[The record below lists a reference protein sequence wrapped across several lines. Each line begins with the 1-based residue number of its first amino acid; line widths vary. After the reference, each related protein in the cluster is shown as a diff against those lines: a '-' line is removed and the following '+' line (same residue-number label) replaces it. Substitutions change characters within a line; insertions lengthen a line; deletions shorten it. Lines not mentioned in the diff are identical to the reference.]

1 MNTTGPMKYDTWLPY
16 NAAPLPKDPGHWQ
29 SSHNQGH
36 VTTEEGGKLQRR
48 GRSSDRPPAQRV
60 L

>member
-1 MNTTGPMKYDTWLPY
+1 MKTRPIFINARVPAWLV
-16 NAAPLPKDPGHWQ
+16 APKDPGHWQ
-29 SSHNQGH
+29 GHINQGH
-36 VTTEEGGKLQRR
+36 VTPEEGGKLQRR